1 MTRDQLRHLGRWMRN
16 TAATMYFVMLVI
28 LMSGTDSII
37 ELLKEWMK

>member
-1 MTRDQLRHLGRWMRN
+1 MTRHQLRHLGRWLRN
-16 TAATMYFVMLVI
+16 TVATMLFVAFVI